1 MKRFKFRLDPVLR
14 YRRYREELALMELAR
29 ARRALVLSEKKLEQ
43 IQQTRQGVMMDLDA
57 RQAERLEV
65 NRYRIYRAYLKG
77 LGAEIETE
85 KEHLADIGREVR
97 DKYETAEANRISRE
111 TLQWVRQTQYTDYLQ
126 MSDRAEQKGA
136 EELIAL
142 SKRSGV
148 DDTPCP

>member
-1 MKRFKFRLDPVLR
+1 
-14 YRRYREELALMELAR
+14 
-29 ARRALVLSEKKLEQ
+29 
-43 IQQTRQGVMMDLDA
+43 MMDLDA

-77 LGAEIETE
+77 LGAEIESE

-126 MSDRAEQKGA
+126 MSDRAEQKDA

>member
-29 ARRALVLSEKKLEQ
+29 ARQALVLSEKKLEQ

-77 LGAEIETE
+77 LGAKIESE

-126 MSDRAEQKGA
+126 ISDRAEQKGA